1 MVPIPGSKLTGGL
14 TYKDRRGTIVDWNLC
29 FTADGTT
36 TTRNFRSGT
45 PAFMAPVLLDDEPI
59 ARRTLAH
66 DMESFFAVIIW
77 MASLNYDDE
86 DAFQAKPLVK
96 PLLDSTKAP
105 KDIVNSKLRW
115 FKDMEFFRK
124 EIVDYFEQPYQ
135 DDERFLRCLYRLCN
149 ILYPLNY
156 FDEDAFLYKF
166 GKFAKNKSEEAGD
179 ADPIKEGLFRM
190 CMKEIDDYLHET
202 KGCSEMQLI
211 DSNALA
217 QHTPEVR

>member
-45 PAFMAPVLLDDEPI
+45 PAFMAPALLDDKPI

-66 DMESFFAVIIW
+66 DMESYFAVIIW

-86 DAFQAKPLVK
+86 HAFQTKPLVN
-96 PLLDSTKAP
+96 PLLDNTKAP

-115 FKDMEFFRK
+115 FQNMKLFRE
-124 EIVDYFEQPYQ
+124 EIVDHFEQPYQ
-135 DDERFLRCLYRLCN
+135 DDEEFLDCLYDLCD
-149 ILYPLNY
+149 ILYPLNVI
-156 FDEDAFLYKF
+156 DKAAFRRRKVD
-166 GKFAKNKSEEAGD
+166 KNNNEEA
-179 ADPIKEGLFRM
+179 ADSKEGLFRKSM
-190 CMKEIDDYLHET
+190 EKVDFYLKDT
-202 KGCSEMQLI
+202 KGCDQMQWI
-211 DSNALA
+211 DDRAPAS
-217 QHTPEVR
+217 HS